1 MVQSA
6 TVSSQFGCVSSTL
19 ERNVSLCRACS
30 SYWVLLNIEVD
41 PLSFNIH
48 IHKKS
53 HILHSRTHQSI
64 QIDSALEVGSIAQQ
78 LHRHSGQATHLERVP
93 ESVVLK
99 VGLGFQASSTPL
111 S

>member
-6 TVSSQFGCVSSTL
+6 TVSSQSGCVSSTL

-30 SYWVLLNIEVD
+30 SCWVLLDIEVD
-41 PLSFNIH
+41 SLSFN

-64 QIDSALEVGSIAQQ
+64 QIDSPLEVSPIAQR